1 MNILGYKITRE
12 KRTQTENET
21 PTQVAETTYSPAGLT
36 FGQFY
41 LNSGSMS
48 LSAVYRCVELIS
60 DSVAMLP
67 FRVRHGNETVSNHP
81 INTVLYDR
89 NNVLTKYNFVKLL
102 IQSVLLRGNGY
113 AYIERN
119 GDGSVKALRFIES
132 GDVTIRWNKKN
143 NTLSY
148 SVPTISNKQIEP
160 INLLHLKKYTTDG
173 VNGISVISAA
183 DKTLKIS
190 KYAEASAESFY
201 SKGGNINGVIISK
214 QPMNPKQKTQF
225 INDWQ
230 SRYGQG
236 GQGIGI
242 LDGGDMTYQSV
253 QVNAKD
259 AQLLE
264 TRQWNATDVARFFG
278 VAPSMIGINTGSSY
292 GSVEAEQL
300 AFIQHTLMPYV
311 SMVED
316 EFSKKLLKG
325 TESDFRID
333 LDETAL
339 LRADK
344 SATANYYSTL
354 VDRGILTR
362 NEARKAL
369 GYGEIEGA
377 DTLVVAYTD
386 IAQNTIGK
394 STENNE

>member
-1 MNILGYKITRE
+1 MNILGLNITRE
-12 KRTQTENET
+12 KRTQDET
-21 PTQVAETTYSPAGLT
+21 PATAPEPTYSPAGLT
-36 FGQFY
+36 FGQFFVQ
-41 LNSGSMS
+41 SGSMS

-67 FRVRHGNETVSNHP
+67 IRVRHGNETVEEHP
-81 INTVLYDR
+81 IYGVLNDR

-119 GDGSVKALRFIES
+119 GDGSVKALRFVDS
-132 GDVTIRWNKKN
+132 TDVTINYNKK
-143 NTLSY
+143 TGALSY
-148 SVPTISNKQIEP
+148 YIQVIGNKKIEP
-160 INLLHLKKYTTDG
+160 INLIHLKKYTTDG
-173 VNGISVISAA
+173 VTGISVISAA

-201 SKGGNINGVIISK
+201 SKGGNINGVILSK
-214 QPMNPKQKTQF
+214 QPMNPKQKKQF
-225 INDWQ
+225 IDDWQ

-242 LDGGDMTYQSV
+242 LDGGEMSYQSV

-264 TRQWNATDVARFFG
+264 TRQWNATDIARFFG

-300 AFIQHTLMPYV
+300 AFIQHTLMPYIA
-311 SMVED
+311 MVEG

-325 TESDFRID
+325 TETNFKID

-344 SATANYYSTL
+344 NATANYYSTL

-369 GYGEIEGA
+369 GYGEVEGG
-377 DTLVVAYTD
+377 DDLVVAYTD

-394 STENNE
+394 KADENQQ